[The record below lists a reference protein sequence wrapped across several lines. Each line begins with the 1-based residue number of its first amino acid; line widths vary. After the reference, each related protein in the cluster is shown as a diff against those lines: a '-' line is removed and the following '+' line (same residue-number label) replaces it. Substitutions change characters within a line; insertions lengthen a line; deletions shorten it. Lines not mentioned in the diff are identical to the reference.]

1 MVKNKGAL
9 IGSAV
14 ILCICMS
21 LFFPFPDNK
30 MIDARTTFMSFPI
43 SGHDGYNILGIIG
56 SFLFIFAMILL
67 VKGLNKYHF
76 RTVVIALFVYT
87 LLPLLLI
94 PMYQET
100 LADGIAAISYDGKGT
115 CDFENVGEDENVLN
129 GECNLLLH
137 NRSSETVSFQIE
149 FLDRFFTE
157 DETRLTSL
165 MNVNGPYIITIEAN
179 SEKSIQLN
187 ELLDLSDVP
196 NHSFGGGS
204 MNINIKLIDGEATRI
219 L

>member
-30 MIDARTTFMSFPI
+30 MIHARTTFMSFPI
-43 SGHDGYNILGIIG
+43 SGYDGYNVLGIIG

-67 VKGLNKYHF
+67 VRGLNKYHF
-76 RTVVIALFVYT
+76 QTVVIALIVYT

-94 PMYQET
+94 SMYQET

-115 CDFENVGEDENVLN
+115 CDYERVSKEVLN
-129 GECNLLLH
+129 GECKLLFH
-137 NRSSETVSFQIE
+137 NRSGETVSFQIE
-149 FLDRFFTE
+149 FLDSFFMKK
-157 DETRLTSL
+157 DTRLTSP
-165 MNVNGPYIITIEAN
+165 MNVNGPYSISIEAN
-179 SEKSIQLN
+179 SEKSIQLK
-187 ELLDLSDVP
+187 ELLDLSGVP
-196 NHSFGGGS
+196 NHIDGGS
-204 MNINIKLIDGEATRI
+204 SMYINIKLIDGESTRI